1 MKRDSV
7 SGFIRADTVSYSP
20 SYVSRRPVQGVKVG
34 EDLGLSPRSGDMEE
48 RSA

>member
-20 SYVSRRPVQGVKVG
+20 SYVSRRPSKASKW
-34 EDLGLSPRSGDMEE
+34 EKTL
-48 RSA
+48 A